1 MVIRFIELRWSK
13 IGCLDRLDSM
23 YKKCASCTNTYPFE
37 LVTNVASISY
47 YLDVITIYL
56 QDM

>member
-23 YKKCASCTNTYPFE
+23 YKKRASCTNTYSFE
-37 LVTNVASISY
+37 LATTVASIIY
-47 YLDVITIYL
+47 HLDVITIYL